1 MNEIKAVIQPFM
13 LDKVLDALHLIEEL
27 PGVVVSEVR
36 VSPRRARGP
45 ANDDAAGQRV
55 KMIKIETVVS
65 DALLEK
71 VVDTIREHA
80 RTGDPGDGKIFVYKI
95 TDVIRI
101 STGERGEAAI

>member
-27 PGVVVSEVR
+27 PGVLVSEAQVF
-36 VSPRRARGP
+36 PRRARELTSE
-45 ANDDAAGQRV
+45 DAAVQHV

-65 DALLEK
+65 DALLER
-71 VVDTIREHA
+71 VVETIRGHA
-80 RTGDPGDGKIFVYKI
+80 RTGNPGDGKIFVYKI

-101 STGERGEAAI
+101 STGEHGEAAI